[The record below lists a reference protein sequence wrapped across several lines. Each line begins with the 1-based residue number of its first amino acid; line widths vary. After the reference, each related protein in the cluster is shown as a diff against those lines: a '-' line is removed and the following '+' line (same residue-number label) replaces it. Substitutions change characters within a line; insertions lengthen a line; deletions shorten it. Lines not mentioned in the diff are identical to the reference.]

1 MRFAELADVS
11 RRVADTS
18 SRNAKI
24 ALLAETLGR
33 LGPGEAEVVVAWLAG
48 QLPQG
53 KLGVGWAMLRTMAD
67 VPPSGGAP
75 LDVLEIHRELSA
87 IAAASGPGSTGERK
101 QRLAALYARASGS
114 EREMLSRLLLGELRQ
129 GALEGLLLDAIASA
143 TRLPPARVR
152 RAAML
157 AGSVVH
163 AGAAALADPARGLDA
178 FELTVM
184 RPVLPMLAQP
194 GEGVEEALAEM
205 REMGEASLERK
216 LDGARI
222 QAHKRG
228 DEVRVF
234 TRSLQEV
241 TAAVPETVEL
251 VRALPAREVILDGE
265 AIALRADGAPLPF
278 QVTMRRFGRRLDVEK
293 MRAEL
298 PLSSIFFDC
307 LLVDGQALLDAP
319 ARERFAAL
327 DALVPAASRVERWV
341 TSDAA
346 RAEALFR
353 ATLAAG
359 HEGLMAKA
367 LDAPYQAG
375 SRGAAWIKIK
385 PAHTLDLVV
394 LAAEW
399 GSGRRRGWLSNLHLG
414 ARDPGTGAF
423 VMLGKT
429 FKGLTDAM
437 LAEQTQAL
445 LALEV
450 ARDGHV
456 VHVRPELVVEIAF
469 SDVQHSPRYPGGM
482 ALRFARVKRYRRD
495 KDATQADTVEAVRA
509 IFEAAAR

>member
-1 MRFAELADVS
+1 VRFAELAEVS
-11 RRVADTS
+11 RRVAETT
-18 SRNAKI
+18 SRNGKVAV
-24 ALLAETLGR
+24 LAETLGR
-33 LGPGEAEVVVAWLAG
+33 LAPDEAPVVVAWLAG

-53 KLGVGWAMLRTMAD
+53 KLGVGWAMVRGMGE
-67 VPPSGGAP
+67 VAP
-75 LDVLEIHRELSA
+75 VDGEPWSVLDVDRQLSA
-87 IAAASGPGSTGERK
+87 IATAAGPGSTTERR
-101 QRLAALYARASGS
+101 QRLAGLYARASGA
-114 EREMLSRLLLGELRQ
+114 ERELLGRLLLGELRQ
-129 GALEGLLLDAIASA
+129 GALEGLLLDAIALA
-143 TRLPPARVR
+143 TRLPAARVR

-157 AGSVVH
+157 AGSVVL
-163 AGAAALADPARGLDA
+163 AGAAALADSERGLDA
-178 FELTVM
+178 FELVVM

-194 GEGVEEALAEM
+194 SDGVEAALAEI
-205 REMGEASLERK
+205 GEASLERK

-234 TRSLQEV
+234 TRSLQEI

-251 VRALPAREVILDGE
+251 VRALPARELILDGE
-265 AIALRADGAPLPF
+265 AIALRADGVPLPF
-278 QVTMRRFGRRLDVEK
+278 QTTMRRFGRRLDVER

-307 LLVDGQALLDAP
+307 LLVDGRALLDAP

-327 DALVPAASRVERWV
+327 DALVPAESRVERWV
-341 TSDAA
+341 TADAV
-346 RAEALFR
+346 RAEELFR
-353 ATLAAG
+353 AVLAAG

-375 SRGAAWIKIK
+375 SRGAAWMKIK

-414 ARDPGTGAF
+414 ARDPATGAF

-437 LAEQTQAL
+437 LTEQTEAL

-469 SDVQHSPRYPGGM
+469 SDVQQSPRYPGGM

-495 KDATQADTVEAVRA
+495 KTAAQADTVDAVRA
-509 IFEAAAR
+509 IFAAAAR

>member
-1 MRFAELADVS
+1 MRFAELAEVS
-11 RRVADTS
+11 RRVAETA
-18 SRNAKI
+18 SRNGKI
-24 ALLAETLGR
+24 AVLAETLAR
-33 LGPGEAEVVVAWLAG
+33 ATPDEAKVVVAWLAG

-53 KLGVGWAMLRTMAD
+53 KLGVGWAMVRGMGD
-67 VPPSGGAP
+67 VPPVEGAP
-75 LDVLEIHRELSA
+75 WSVLDVDGQLSA
-87 IAAASGPGSTGERK
+87 VAAASGPGSTTERR
-101 QRLAALYARASGS
+101 QRLAALYARASGP
-114 EREMLSRLLLGELRQ
+114 ERDLLGRLLLGELRQ
-129 GALEGLLLDAIASA
+129 GALEGLLLDAIAVA
-143 TRLPPARVR
+143 ARLPAARVR

-157 AGSVVH
+157 AGSVIE
-163 AGAAALADPARGLDA
+163 AGAAALADPVRGLDA
-178 FELTVM
+178 FELSVM

-194 GEGVEEALAEM
+194 SDGVDAALAEL
-205 REMGEASLERK
+205 GEASLERK

-222 QAHKRG
+222 QAHKRD
-228 DEVRVF
+228 DEVRIF

-251 VRALPAREVILDGE
+251 VRALPARELILDGE

-278 QVTMRRFGRRLDVEK
+278 QTTMRRFGRRLDVER

-307 LLVDGQALLDAP
+307 LLVDGRPLLDAP
-319 ARERFAAL
+319 ARDRFTAL
-327 DALVPAASRVERWV
+327 DALVPPHSRVERWV

-346 RAEALFR
+346 RAEELFR
-353 ATLAAG
+353 AVLAAG

-367 LDAPYQAG
+367 LEAPYQAG
-375 SRGAAWIKIK
+375 SRGAAWMKIK

-414 ARDPGTGAF
+414 AREPATGAW

-437 LAEQTQAL
+437 LAEQTEAL

-495 KDATQADTVEAVRA
+495 KTAAQADTIDAVRA
-509 IFEAAAR
+509 IFQGAAR